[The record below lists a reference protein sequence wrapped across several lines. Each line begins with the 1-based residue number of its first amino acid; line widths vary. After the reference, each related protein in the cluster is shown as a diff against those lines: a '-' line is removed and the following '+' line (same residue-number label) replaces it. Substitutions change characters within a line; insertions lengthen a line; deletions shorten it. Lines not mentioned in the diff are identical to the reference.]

1 MDNKGITG
9 IMSATPL
16 RRIDHS
22 SDACFAKER
31 FCMGSKLIGLTE
43 AAALVP
49 DGATVSFGGF
59 TTQRHPMAFVYE
71 LIRRKR
77 RDLYL
82 FGHSP
87 GGDWDILIGA
97 GCVKRVELAYE
108 ADEAF
113 NTVGP
118 RWRLAVQRGEIE
130 WEDYSNFS
138 MVARFTAGAMGIP
151 FMPVRSL
158 LGSDVLERQA
168 LSEAQ
173 RASDPRTSP
182 RKLSVME
189 SPFDPKD
196 LVVLVPAIHTEFS
209 VIHVQKAAAN
219 GLVRIEGQSFAD
231 VQQALCADT
240 VIVTAEEIVEEEA
253 LRREPE
259 RNQIPY
265 FAVTHVCHV
274 PNGAHPYAV
283 FNCYDYDPLQLKR
296 YHESAEKEEAFQR
309 YLSEFV
315 TGVRTHAEYLEA
327 VGGAERL
334 ESLRADPAYGY
345 RPDLKR
351 RRLE

>member
-1 MDNKGITG
+1 M
-9 IMSATPL
+9 A
-16 RRIDHS
+16 
-22 SDACFAKER
+22 
-31 FCMGSKLIGLTE
+31 SKLIGLAE

-77 RDLYL
+77 RNLYL

-113 NTVGP
+113 NTIGP
-118 RWRLAVQRGEIE
+118 RWRLAVQNGAIE

-168 LSEAQ
+168 LTDAQ
-173 RASDPRTSP
+173 RSADPRTSP
-182 RKLSVME
+182 RKLHVME
-189 SPFDPKD
+189 SPFYTGDR
-196 LVVLVPAIHTEFS
+196 VVLVPAIHTEFC
-209 VIHVQKAAAN
+209 VIHVQKATAN

-231 VQQALCADT
+231 VQQALCAET
-240 VIVTAEEIVEEEA
+240 VIVSAEQIVEEEE

-274 PNGAHPYAV
+274 PYGAHPYAV
-283 FNCYDYDPLQLKR
+283 FNVYDYDPLQLKR
-296 YHESAEKEEAFQR
+296 YHESAESDAGFGE
-309 YLSEFV
+309 YLAEFV
-315 TGVRTHAEYLEA
+315 TGVNSHEEYLQA
-327 VGGAERL
+327 VGGKARL
-334 ESLRADPAYGY
+334 ESLRAEPEYGY

-351 RRLE
+351 RRIG

>member
-1 MDNKGITG
+1 M
-9 IMSATPL
+9 
-16 RRIDHS
+16 
-22 SDACFAKER
+22 
-31 FCMGSKLIGLTE
+31 IGLAD

-71 LIRRKR
+71 LVRRKR

-113 NTVGP
+113 NTIGP
-118 RWRLAVQRGEIE
+118 RWRLAAQNGAIE

-151 FMPVRSL
+151 FMPIRSL
-158 LGSDVLERQA
+158 LGSDVLARQA
-168 LSEAQ
+168 LNAAQ
-173 RASDPRTSP
+173 RSADPRTSP
-182 RKLSVME
+182 RKLHVME
-189 SPFDPKD
+189 SPFDPD
-196 LVVLVPAIHTEFS
+196 DRVVLVPAIHTDFC

-219 GLVRIEGQSFAD
+219 GIVRIEGQTFAD
-231 VQQALCADT
+231 VQQALCAET
-240 VIVTAEEIVEEEA
+240 VIATAEEIVEEQA

-259 RNQIPY
+259 RNLIPY
-265 FAVTHVCHV
+265 FAVKHVCHV
-274 PNGAHPYAV
+274 PYGAHPYAV
-283 FNCYDYDPLQLKR
+283 FNCYDYDPRQLKR
-296 YHESAEKEEAFQR
+296 YHDSARTDETFRR
-309 YLSEFV
+309 YLAEFV
-315 TGVRTHAEYLEA
+315 YGVKDHAEYLEA
-327 VGGAERL
+327 VGGAARL
-334 ESLRADPAYGY
+334 QGVKADPKYGY

-351 RRLE
+351 RRLDG

>member
-1 MDNKGITG
+1 M
-9 IMSATPL
+9 A
-16 RRIDHS
+16 
-22 SDACFAKER
+22 
-31 FCMGSKLIGLTE
+31 SKLIGLAE
-43 AAALVP
+43 AVALVP

-77 RDLYL
+77 RNLYL

-113 NTVGP
+113 NTIGP
-118 RWRLAVQRGEIE
+118 RWRLAVQNGAIE

-168 LSEAQ
+168 LTDAQ
-173 RASDPRTSP
+173 RSADPRTSP
-182 RKLSVME
+182 RKLHVME
-189 SPFDPKD
+189 SPFHTGDR
-196 LVVLVPAIHTEFS
+196 VVLVPAIHTEFC
-209 VIHVQKAAAN
+209 VIHVQKATVN

-231 VQQALCADT
+231 VQQALCAET
-240 VIVTAEEIVEEEA
+240 VIVSAEQIVEEEE

-274 PNGAHPYAV
+274 PYGAHPYAV
-283 FNCYDYDPLQLKR
+283 FNVYDYDPLQLKR
-296 YHESAEKEEAFQR
+296 YHESAESDAGFGE
-309 YLSEFV
+309 YLAEFV
-315 TGVRTHAEYLEA
+315 TGVNSFEEYLQA
-327 VGGAERL
+327 VGGKARL
-334 ESLRADPAYGY
+334 ESLRAEPEYGY

-351 RRLE
+351 RRIG